1 MTIASF
7 EDNGILWQF
16 RGTGPART
24 GATLRAI
31 ARARL
36 VDECDGRALEGA
48 IRVSGNLRRAQPV
61 AQPGGYVGLVG
72 TPLAVFG
79 QRDPAGT
86 PIELVAAPESHM
98 PVSLHG
104 LLVLPLTFPDAFD
117 PLDFGTVPMHRR
129 PTTISG
135 RVLMPNG
142 TAAIN
147 ARVLVTAAWAQV
159 ADYQQPTSPATLGNL
174 ISITPGLYAQRAGT
188 IRARVLNATINPPA
202 WRIGHDAARGAR
214 DLWVNERGTLGVS
227 SRIVIGF
234 DERREIT
241 MVTAVDGGGASEP
254 AWITLAHPLKHA
266 RAEGTPIS
274 PFIVA
279 ATGAPVNVLYD
290 PRPQDRT
297 LVMVSLA
304 TFAAPTGFI
313 QIDDTAGGDPEFQ
326 SYAFYD
332 VRSNLV
338 GSYALPPIHR
348 AVIVRIQ
355 ATATGSGAPPP
366 LDQTVA
372 LDPNA
377 LSPQLNIAFPL

>member
-1 MTIASF
+1 MTVATF
-7 EDNGILWQF
+7 EENGTLWQF
-16 RGTGPART
+16 RGTGPTRT

-48 IRVSGNLRRAQPV
+48 IRVTGNLRRAQPV
-61 AQPGGYVGLVG
+61 AQPGGYVGLAG
-72 TPLAVFG
+72 TPLEVFG
-79 QRDPAGT
+79 DRDPAGT
-86 PIELVAAPESHM
+86 PIELRAAPDSHL
-98 PVSLHG
+98 PVALHG
-104 LLVLPLTFPDAFD
+104 LLVLPLTYPDAFD
-117 PLDFGTVPMHRR
+117 PLAFGTVPMHRR

-142 TAAIN
+142 TAAVN
-147 ARVLVTAAWAQV
+147 ARVVVTAAWAQV
-159 ADYQQPTSPATLGNL
+159 GDYQQPTSPATLTNL
-174 ISITPGLYAQRAGT
+174 IGITPGLYAQRAGT
-188 IRARVLNATINPPA
+188 IRARVLTATIDPPA
-202 WRIGHDAARGAR
+202 WRIGHDAVRGAR
-214 DLWVNERGTLGVS
+214 RLWVNARGTLGVS
-227 SRIVIGF
+227 NRIVIGF
-234 DERREIT
+234 DERRDIAL
-241 MVTAVDGGGASEP
+241 VTAVDGGGASEP

-274 PFIVA
+274 PFIVT

-297 LVMVSLA
+297 LVMASLA
-304 TFAAPTGFI
+304 TFATPTGFI

-326 SYAFYD
+326 SYSFYD
-332 VRSNLV
+332 VRSDLV

-355 ATATGSGAPPP
+355 ALALGAPPP
-366 LDQTVA
+366 PLLDQTVV
-372 LDPNA
+372 LDPNS